1 MVTLS
6 EAEMVS
12 GVNMPAINV
21 FVSMYYWGMQCRYL
35 FMRWRNDNES
45 TNVCLGTIL
54 LCNKYVFVFCR
65 FSHRFIWKI
74 YFIYTYIYIFKT
86 FNVCTTNFIY
96 FLLSVVTL
104 INIRFIGTSYNLI
117 AANAGVNYTT
127 LPWFYKQKQ
136 SCS

>member
-54 LCNKYVFVFCR
+54 LCNKYVFVFWR

-74 YFIYTYIYIFKT
+74 FFIYTCISLKLSMFALPTIST
-86 FNVCTTNFIY
+86 FV
-96 FLLSVVTL
+96 SVTL
-104 INIRFIGTSYNLI
+104 YIRFIGTSYNLI